1 MNAKSLACLFMAL
14 ACSVSAAPTLTLLS
28 YKTGTPGTAADKAS
42 LLPLISSDGVYMTF
56 TSNATD
62 LVAGFTDNNDPQVA
76 NSNDIFQRNLQT
88 GAVTLVSHATGSLT
102 AGMNHRYT
110 GVPRASSDGRF
121 VIFASDA
128 TDLVT
133 GVGGAQ
139 RPYFWDRTT
148 GTVTFIAN
156 VQAQGVAISGDGNW
170 FGIYASS
177 SNMPKNIYNS
187 GQGTYGATSYTPVY
201 LIHRATGAVT
211 LVSHEPGN
219 VDSIAPVDVQSI
231 FLSDDGRYAAFESA
245 QHDGWDTYTGTFTA
259 NSEALYLYDRLA
271 DSMSLVTKRNDGAA
285 PATQVLNPAIQFLS
299 GDGRYLYFI
308 HADINFGTV
317 SADSNSVF
325 DIYRY
330 DRDGGSTRLSR
341 FFFDNYPLSPVP
353 SAPTT
358 AVHMSPNNRYVA
370 FLSSAT
376 DLVAGD
382 TNGRS
387 DVFRYDTSA
396 ALLERVNVN
405 SDGSEWTP
413 AANGTF
419 AVGGPRVDDQG
430 RVSFQTNA
438 TAIGFTDGNS
448 GNDLIWASFGAVVV
462 VPTVASPTSSALTYN
477 SATLGGN
484 VTATGGADAT
494 ARGVVYALTA
504 QNSNPEIGGANVTV
518 LSEPGTFSTGAFT
531 RSATG
536 LAASSGYSF
545 KAYATNS
552 AGTSYSSVGTFS
564 TPGVPLLATII
575 FSSSAGITGT
585 SVTDGQGGSTDV
597 SGLTLQFSAK
607 DADGLT
613 DLPMTYEPG
622 IYPGINGIAG
632 GYAASSIQSVFTIKS
647 SSQTT
652 NFTMNSI
659 LLADY
664 GGVAGDQLRIEAF
677 DDGVSAGFINV
688 QVSGEPWYATVDLA
702 SLGGATFVDIDEVRI
717 TPVGGADMFIAV
729 NNITVSDISGGTPTV
744 AVSSLNRANATPSN
758 SATVNWTLTFG
769 SAVTGVSA
777 SNFTLSGA
785 GATGASIGAPSTGN
799 GGLSWNVPVTTGS
812 DGILTLNL
820 ANATGLSAAIS
831 TTLPYV
837 GQSYTMDKTP
847 PDTTITVNPASLTT
861 STSASFE
868 FTGADTG
875 GTGVEGFEVSLDAG
889 GYASGTSPQNYS
901 SLADGSHT
909 FRVRAVDAAGNA
921 DSTPATYTWTVD
933 TTPPQVVSVAR
944 LSPLGQTVSA
954 ATVVFRV
961 TYSEPVLLNAPETA
975 RFAVVPVNGGT
986 VTATVTSVTGTG
998 ATRDVTVNIT
1008 GGAGEFRLRVV
1019 D

>member
-1 MNAKSLACLFMAL
+1 MVRFNSGGAGAANDSISLLSLAAIPGGSVVMITDHGWRTSFFTTNTVGSPGRGDGTLVWTAPAGGVAAGVYLHFVGDGSSVTASSGSAGAVTGDFGTTGLQAASESIIIYQTANDAVGGTPTFIYGFNQFPEANRDAGNGWTL
-14 ACSVSAAPTLTLLS
+14 ASSITVDNEFFKSTLPGS
-28 YKTGTPGTAADKAS
+28 GGTPGIT
-42 LLPLISSDGVYMTF
+42 
-56 TSNATD
+56 
-62 LVAGFTDNNDPQVA
+62 
-76 NSNDIFQRNLQT
+76 
-88 GAVTLVSHATGSLT
+88 SLT
-102 AGMNHRYT
+102 AVTADAGLGTAYGRLANQPNYIYVGPT
-110 GVPRASSDGRF
+110 SSASKNAWLQRVHTTANWQSGAS
-121 VIFASDA
+121 VFAA
-128 TDLVT
+128 TDGSLNEPPS
-133 GVGGAQ
+133 VGG
-139 RPYFWDRTT
+139 
-148 GTVTFIAN
+148 
-156 VQAQGVAISGDGNW
+156 GV
-170 FGIYASS
+170 
-177 SNMPKNIYNS
+177 
-187 GQGTYGATSYTPVY
+187 
-201 LIHRATGAVT
+201 
-211 LVSHEPGN
+211 
-219 VDSIAPVDVQSI
+219 
-231 FLSDDGRYAAFESA
+231 
-245 QHDGWDTYTGTFTA
+245 
-259 NSEALYLYDRLA
+259 
-271 DSMSLVTKRNDGAA
+271 
-285 PATQVLNPAIQFLS
+285 
-299 GDGRYLYFI
+299 
-308 HADINFGTV
+308 
-317 SADSNSVF
+317 
-325 DIYRY
+325 
-330 DRDGGSTRLSR
+330 
-341 FFFDNYPLSPVP
+341 
-353 SAPTT
+353 
-358 AVHMSPNNRYVA
+358 VA
-370 FLSSAT
+370 
-376 DLVAGD
+376 
-382 TNGRS
+382 
-387 DVFRYDTSA
+387 
-396 ALLERVNVN
+396 
-405 SDGSEWTP
+405 
-413 AANGTF
+413 
-419 AVGGPRVDDQG
+419 
-430 RVSFQTNA
+430 
-438 TAIGFTDGNS
+438 
-448 GNDLIWASFGAVVV
+448 
-462 VPTVASPTSSALTYN
+462 PTVASPTSSAVTYN

-518 LSEPGTFSTGAFT
+518 LSESGTFSTGAFT

-536 LAASSGYSF
+536 LVASSGYSF

-564 TPGVPLLATII
+564 TPAVPLLATII

-652 NFTMNSI
+652 NFTMSSI
-659 LLADY
+659 LLVDY
-664 GGVAGDQLRIEAF
+664 GGAEGDQLRIEAF

-688 QVSGEPWYATVDLA
+688 QVSGDPWYATVDLA
-702 SLGGATFVDIDEVRI
+702 TLGGTTFVDIDEVRI
-717 TPVGGADMFIAV
+717 TAVGGADMYIAL
-729 NNITVSDISGGTPTV
+729 NNITVSDISGSAPSV
-744 AVSSLNRANATPSN
+744 AVSSLNRANANPTRN
-758 SATVNWTLTFG
+758 ATVNWTLTFG
-769 SAVTGVSA
+769 NAVSGVSA

-812 DGILTLNL
+812 DGILTLNF
-820 ANATGLSAAIS
+820 ADAAGLSAAIS
-831 TTLPYV
+831 TTLPYA
-837 GQSYTMDKTP
+837 GQSYTVDKTP
-847 PDTTITVNPASLTT
+847 PDTTITANPASLTT

-875 GTGVEGFEVSLDAG
+875 GTGVAGFEVSLDAG
-889 GYASGTSPQNYS
+889 GYVSGSSPQSYS

-921 DSTPATYTWTVD
+921 DATPATYTWTVD